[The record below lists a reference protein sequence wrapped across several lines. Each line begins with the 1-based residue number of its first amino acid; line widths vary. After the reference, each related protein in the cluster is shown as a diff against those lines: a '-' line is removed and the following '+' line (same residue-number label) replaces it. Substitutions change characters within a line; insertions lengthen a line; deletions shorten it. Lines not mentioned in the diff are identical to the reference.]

1 MNCRALAA
9 GLLLAG
15 LGLAGCATPPGT
27 EPAPPAAVEPDCPAT
42 LAFVKPQLV
51 TPPADLEEFIGK
63 AELDETFNK
72 PVDEMIDKSGGIE
85 RSLAGARRTI
95 DDYKRILADSAQVRR
110 DYHAAGETDHW
121 IDTYLSSVQDG
132 VTINQAFFDAV
143 QCRQRQAPAAVG
155 TN

>member
-1 MNCRALAA
+1 MDRSIERAAVALAFAA
-9 GLLLAG
+9 GLALS
-15 LGLAGCATPPGT
+15 GCA
-27 EPAPPAAVEPDCPAT
+27 APQAVAPSCPAT
-42 LAFVKPQLV
+42 LAYVKPNLV
-51 TPPADLEEFIGK
+51 TPMPDLEEFIGK

-143 QCRQRQAPAAVG
+143 QCRQRQTAPTAG
-155 TN
+155 TE